1 MHNKESIEISQGPV
15 LGQKESPC
23 IIQTIS
29 LAALTV
35 INLGNHSCLAF
46 GGLSATWP
54 LPPKDALAST
64 VFRFPNSV
72 AAALTVIS
80 DLYRRAI
87 TELLKDLGTPL
98 TNLFS
103 R

>member
-46 GGLSATWP
+46 GGLSAACSATEMHP
-54 LPPKDALAST
+54 TPT

-87 TELLKDLGTPL
+87 TELLKDL
-98 TNLFS
+98 
-103 R
+103 